1 LSFEPSL
8 EIKTIR
14 INESYINETYQG
26 QVDQNNLP
34 AGIGRFVPNTG
45 SVREGVF
52 SGTKC
57 ELNGFGRLIYNECKI
72 G

>member
-8 EIKTIR
+8 EVKTIK
-14 INESYINETYQG
+14 ISNGTYQG

-34 AGIGRFVPNTG
+34 AGIGRFVPSTG

-57 ELNGFGRLIYNECKI
+57 ELNGFGRWICDDCRI